1 MPTVEQNAQ
10 SVRYLKMEMTY
21 EKAIERL
28 EEIVSLLEKN
38 EVSLDESMKLFEEG
52 TKLSRFCAEKLK
64 NAQQKITELE
74 KNNND

>member
-1 MPTVEQNAQ
+1 
-10 SVRYLKMEMTY
+10 MEMTY

-38 EVSLDESMKLFEEG
+38 EVSLDDSMKLFEEG
-52 TKLSRFCAEKLK
+52 TKLSGFCAQKLK

-74 KNNND
+74 KNSND

>member
-1 MPTVEQNAQ
+1 
-10 SVRYLKMEMTY
+10 MEMTY